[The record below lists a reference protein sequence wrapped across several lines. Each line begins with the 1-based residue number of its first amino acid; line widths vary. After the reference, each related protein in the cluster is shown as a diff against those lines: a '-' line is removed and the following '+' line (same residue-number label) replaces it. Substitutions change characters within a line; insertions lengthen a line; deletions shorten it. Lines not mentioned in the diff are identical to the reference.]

1 MTSVRRRLSV
11 RITGVVQ
18 GVGFRPH
25 VHRMATEL
33 HLRGSVANGNAGV
46 VIELDGDG
54 AAVEMFLVR
63 LAASPPPLAR
73 ISSISVEELP
83 VDSHLPDDAGAFR
96 ILASGGGSGATALV
110 PADTATCADCLRELA
125 DPTNRRYG
133 HPFINCTNCGPR
145 FTIAQAVPYDRV
157 NTTMA
162 AFPMC
167 AACEMEY
174 HDPTDRRFHAE
185 PICCPECGPRLRF
198 IGDGA
203 KPLDDI
209 LGDAAVITAT
219 VDALRAGAIVAI
231 KGIGGYH
238 LGVSARD
245 EEAVRRL
252 RQRKHRDEKP
262 FALLV
267 ADVEAASRVV
277 WLNAKTREVLGSAE
291 APIVLAPR
299 QEFDG
304 IAASV
309 APGNSLLGVMLPGSG
324 LQHLLARAYGLPL
337 VMTSGNRSDDPIA
350 FDDHDAIISLT
361 SIADAFLLHNRRIHR
376 RADDSVVRVEG
387 RQFSVL
393 RRARGY
399 APRSLLLGGG
409 PLLPSVLG
417 VGAELKS
424 TVCMG
429 RGSEAV
435 MSAHLGDLEN
445 IEVLRSF
452 TDAIGD
458 LQSFLGVEAGLIVHD
473 MHPEYLSTKWALNQD
488 ADLLAVQHHH
498 AHVAS
503 CIAEHGFDAPVVGL
517 AFDGHGFGTDGT
529 LWGGECL
536 VADLRGYQRVGH
548 LAAIAL
554 PGGTTAIR
562 QPWRMAVAYLERAYE
577 GKVPVDIAVRSRNET
592 LWSDVAWLGE
602 QTTTIRT
609 SSMGRLFDAVAA
621 ILGIRDRA
629 SYEGQ
634 AAIELEQAA
643 WGFARRSQS
652 RSSLAAMDLI
662 TDDSMILEPF
672 AFIRSLVQRQ
682 RSGTGGDELA
692 WLAHRVI
699 ADASVQLSLAACD
712 QSGLSTVA
720 LSGGVFQNSL
730 LTALIRTD
738 LEVRHIS
745 VLTHHLVPANDG
757 GISLGQV
764 AIGRAAL
771 GATR

>member
-1 MTSVRRRLSV
+1 MTSARRRLCV

-18 GVGFRPH
+18 GVGFRPY
-25 VHRMATEL
+25 VHRIATEL
-33 HLRGSVANGNAGV
+33 HLGGSVANANAGV
-46 VIELDGDG
+46 VIELEGDG
-54 AAVEMFLVR
+54 AAVELFLVR

-73 ISSISVEELP
+73 ISSTSVEELP
-83 VDSHLPDDAGAFR
+83 VDSHRSGDVAEFR
-96 ILASGGGSGATALV
+96 ILVSGGGSGATALV

-145 FTIAQAVPYDRV
+145 FTIAQAAPYDRA

-167 AACEMEY
+167 AACETEY
-174 HDPTDRRFHAE
+174 CDPTDRRFHAE

-203 KPLDDI
+203 KPVDDI
-209 LGDAAVITAT
+209 LGDKAALVAT
-219 VDALRAGAIVAI
+219 VSALRAGAIVAI

-238 LGVSARD
+238 LGVSATD

-252 RQRKHRDEKP
+252 RRRKHRDEKP
-262 FALLV
+262 LALLV
-267 ADVEAASRVV
+267 ADVEAAARVV
-277 WLNAKTREVLGSAE
+277 WLNAKTLEVLSGAE

-299 QEFDG
+299 QEYDG

-309 APGNSLLGVMLPGSG
+309 APRNSFLGVMLPGSG

-337 VMTSGNRSDDPIA
+337 VMTSGNRSDDPIS
-350 FDDHDAIISLT
+350 FDDDDAIIALT
-361 SIADAFLLHNRRIHR
+361 SIADAFLVHNRRIHR

-387 RQFSVL
+387 QQSSLL

-399 APRSLLLGGG
+399 APRSLPMMGETM
-409 PLLPSVLG
+409 LPSVLG

-424 TVCMG
+424 TVCLG

-452 TDAIGD
+452 TDSIGD
-458 LQSFLGVEAGLIVHD
+458 LQSCLGVEAGLIVHD

-488 ADLLAVQHHH
+488 VDLLAVQHHH

-503 CIAEHGFDAPVVGL
+503 CIAEHGFDSPVVGL
-517 AFDGHGFGTDGT
+517 AYDGHGFGTDGT

-536 VADLRGYQRVGH
+536 IADLRGYRRVGH
-548 LAAIAL
+548 LATIAL
-554 PGGTTAIR
+554 PGGATAIR

-577 GKVPVDIAVRSRNET
+577 GKVPVDIAVRSRNEP
-592 LWSDVAWLGE
+592 LWSDVAWVAE

-609 SSMGRLFDAVAA
+609 SSIGRLFDAVSA

-643 WGFARRSQS
+643 WGFAPRSQG

-662 TDDSMILEPF
+662 TEDPMILDPS
-672 AFIRSLVQRQ
+672 AFIRSLVERQ
-682 RSGTGGDELA
+682 RSGTGGEELA

-712 QSGLSTVA
+712 QSGVSTVA

-738 LEVRHIS
+738 LEVRHIN
-745 VLTHHLVPANDG
+745 VLTHQLVPANDG

-771 GATR
+771 RATR